1 MSRQRGE
8 RPQPAL
14 AEFVA
19 LVALQF
25 SLVALSIDAMLPAL
39 PAIGA
44 QLRAGAGNQVQ
55 LVVSSLFIGL
65 AVGQLLYGPLSDSVG
80 RKPAIYAGLV
90 VFVLGCFLSMSARSF
105 EIMLVGRVLQGLGA
119 AGPRIVTL
127 AMVRDLHAGAAMAR
141 VMSIAMACFILVPA
155 LAPAVGQGILLFA
168 PWRAIFALFVLLAL
182 ISFAWLH
189 WRQPETLPP
198 SKRRMFRAS
207 VVAGGLL
214 EVLRNGVCMR
224 FTAAT
229 GALFGAFLGYLNSAQ
244 AIFQDLY
251 GLGQQFPL
259 YFGVLALAIGAAGLS
274 NAFLVMRLG
283 MRKLAS
289 IALHAM
295 VLLASAFIPVIVACQ
310 GQPPLLLFM
319 LVLLLCFFCFGIL
332 FGNLNALALEPMGHL
347 AGSAASVVGALSTAL
362 SIPLGVSVGQA
373 YDASVLP
380 LFLGMAILGGTALLL
395 TRGILGGSDGASQ

>member
-1 MSRQRGE
+1 MTAQRKE
-8 RPQPAL
+8 TLQPAL

-39 PAIGA
+39 PAMAGDLGA
-44 QLRAGAGNQVQ
+44 GDGNQVQ
-55 LVVSSLFIGL
+55 LVISTLFIGL
-65 AVGQLLYGPLSDSVG
+65 AVGQLLYGPVSDSVG

-90 VFVLGCFLSMSARSF
+90 VFVLGCFLSMWARSF
-105 EIMLVGRVLQGLGA
+105 EVMLLGRVLQGLGA

-155 LAPAVGQGILLFA
+155 LAPAVGQGIMLFA

-182 ISFAWLH
+182 VSFAWLH

-198 SKRRMFRAS
+198 SARREFRAS
-207 VVAGGLL
+207 VIAGGLL
-214 EVLRNGVCMR
+214 EVLRNGACMR

-229 GALFGAFLGYLNSAQ
+229 GALFGAFMGYLNSAQ
-244 AIFQDLY
+244 PIFQDLY
-251 GLGQQFPL
+251 GLGQRFPL

-274 NAFLVMRLG
+274 NASLVMRLG

-289 IALHAM
+289 AALHTM
-295 VLLASAFIPVIVACQ
+295 VALAIAFIPVVITYQ
-310 GQPPLLLFM
+310 GQPPLFLFV

-332 FGNLNALALEPMGHL
+332 FGNMNALALEPMGHI
-347 AGSAASVVGALSTAL
+347 AGSAASVVGALSTAI
-362 SIPLGVSVGQA
+362 SIPLGVSVGQL

-380 LFLGMAILGGTALLL
+380 LFLGMALLGGTALAL
-395 TRGILGGSDGASQ
+395 TRGLLGRDGGEHR